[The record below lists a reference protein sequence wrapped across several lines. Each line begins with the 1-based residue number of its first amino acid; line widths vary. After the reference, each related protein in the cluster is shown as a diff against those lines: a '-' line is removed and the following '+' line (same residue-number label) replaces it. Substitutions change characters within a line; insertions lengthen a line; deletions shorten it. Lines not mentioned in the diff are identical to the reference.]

1 MITLPPTDAMGNSS
15 LFFVLAFLGR
25 RKIGSAS
32 ALSGF
37 PLEIFLRGRTK
48 QNRAFPLGDNWQG
61 QLLMIMPPPTDAMGD
76 SSLLFVL
83 AYLRR

>member
-1 MITLPPTDAMGNSS
+1 MIMLPPTDAMGNSS

-37 PLEIFLRGRTK
+37 SLENFLRGRTK
-48 QNRAFPLGDNWQG
+48 QHRQHLTITPSVGCVAICCQIWLRGW
-61 QLLMIMPPPTDAMGD
+61 LL
-76 SSLLFVL
+76 V
-83 AYLRR
+83 